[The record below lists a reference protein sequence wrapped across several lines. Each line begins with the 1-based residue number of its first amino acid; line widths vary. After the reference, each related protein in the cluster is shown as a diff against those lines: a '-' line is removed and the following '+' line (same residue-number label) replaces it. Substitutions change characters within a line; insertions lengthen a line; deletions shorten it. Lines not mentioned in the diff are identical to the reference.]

1 MNSDR
6 AMEVLRAFYAEIHL
20 ALWAILT
27 ALVIYFVIFVA
38 PKLPA
43 LQVAAERQRLTQIA
57 AVDADYCAKW
67 RMGPASARHNECLE
81 DLQQL
86 RTRIK
91 NRIAEDSD
99 F

>member
-1 MNSDR
+1 MR
-6 AMEVLRAFYAEIHL
+6 APSINEAHL

-38 PKLPA
+38 PKLPVLSA
-43 LQVAAERQRLTQIA
+43 AAERQRIAQIA
-57 AVDADYCAKW
+57 AVNADYCAKW
-67 RMGPASARHNECLE
+67 RMGAGSAMHDEYLE

-86 RTRIK
+86 RIRIE